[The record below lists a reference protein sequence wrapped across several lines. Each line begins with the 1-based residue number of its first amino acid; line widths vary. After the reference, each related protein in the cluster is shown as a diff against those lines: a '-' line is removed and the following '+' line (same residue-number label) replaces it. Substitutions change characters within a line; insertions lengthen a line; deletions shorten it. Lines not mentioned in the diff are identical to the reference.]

1 MYMTDGQKT
10 ANVRNC
16 AECIGMAVEI
26 VQDVW
31 VFKEMYWKNKC
42 LSNRPNILTI

>member
-1 MYMTDGQKT
+1 MYMMDGQKT
-10 ANVRNC
+10 ANARNC

-31 VFKEMYWKNKC
+31 VFK
-42 LSNRPNILTI
+42 